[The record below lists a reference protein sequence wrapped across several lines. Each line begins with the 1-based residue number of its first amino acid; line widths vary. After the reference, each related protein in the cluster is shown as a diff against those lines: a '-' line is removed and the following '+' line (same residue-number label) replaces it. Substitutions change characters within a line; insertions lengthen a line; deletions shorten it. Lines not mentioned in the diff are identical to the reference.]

1 MTPTHTRKPVNVR
14 AFIFNGNIDCLDQD
28 HVDAEL
34 LDYLGYDSSSTI
46 CEKCNKHFD
55 DHAYI
60 KTISGEAVV
69 CPGDYII
76 NNPQFR
82 DDYYPCKPDI
92 FESTYD
98 NIEHK
103 TSSVGAC
110 ENTTNS
116 NSSNF
121 ITDNEIRIISLKL
134 DAAKTLIDKERNEG
148 TTKVAVNFMKQL
160 IEGTSRL
167 EPVVDGM
174 SFGEMMALIN
184 EDSEILVSRKA
195 YDIDY
200 IYFNSETNQFES
212 YTNGVKTLHGFD
224 TKDYT
229 ANDWYIVN

>member
-1 MTPTHTRKPVNVR
+1 MTPTHTKKPVNVR
-14 AFIFNGNIDCLDQD
+14 AFVFNGHVDCLDQD
-28 HVDAEL
+28 HVNAKL
-34 LDYLGYDSSSTI
+34 I
-46 CEKCNKHFD
+46 KCDNTFD
-55 DHAYI
+55 DCVHCEHPIESHAYI
-60 KTISGEAVV
+60 KTLSGEAVV
-69 CPGDYII
+69 CPGDYVI
-76 NNPQFR
+76 NNPQFP

-116 NSSNF
+116 SSFNF
-121 ITDNEIRIISLKL
+121 ITDNEIKIISLKL

-148 TTKVAVNFMKQL
+148 VTKVAVNFMKQL
-160 IEGTSRL
+160 IKGTSIS
-167 EPVVDGM
+167 EPENDGM
-174 SFGEMMALIN
+174 LFGEMMALIN

-200 IYFNSETNQFES
+200 IYFNSETSQFMAYKNGEES
-212 YTNGVKTLHGFD
+212 LHSFD